1 MSGIS
6 GRQWAPPIAIIIG
19 MDNTYIIPDML
30 LDSGTP
36 TAPLVTDP
44 ITSRPP
50 LVSSNGQSLALEHA
64 ERITRGADS
73 VVKIFR
79 KT

>member
-1 MSGIS
+1 
-6 GRQWAPPIAIIIG
+6 

-44 ITSRPP
+44 ITSRAS
-50 LVSSNGQSLALEHA
+50 LASSNGQSLALEHV

-73 VVKIFR
+73 DSENFRQTEKIIDFQ
-79 KT
+79 K